1 MKMKKLLILVMTA
14 MTAMTASAQIE
25 DGNWYI
31 TPKAGVGVAD
41 MTSALFESKNL
52 PFDYNADLKPI
63 VSFTAGVDFEYAL
76 ADQLGL
82 AFGLTYARQ
91 GCKTKDDMFKIKLDY
106 LNIPITFNYYPIPN
120 CGLAIKAGV
129 QVGFTM
135 RKRMTIDGIEYNA
148 DESTQLINRLFI
160 NRYTGQI
167 ISQPWFRN
175 VENELSRKFNK
186 VDCSIPLAVSYE
198 YKNFQVEARY
208 NLGLTKVMKDDP
220 ESSKHSVF
228 LFTLGYKIN
237 LDND

>member
-1 MKMKKLLILVMTA
+1 MKKLLILVMTA
-14 MTAMTASAQIE
+14 MTTMTASAQIE

-31 TPKAGVGVAD
+31 TPKAGVSVAD
-41 MTSALFESKNL
+41 MTSALFDSKQAGV
-52 PFDYNADLKPI
+52 DYNADLKPF
-63 VSFTAGVDFEYAL
+63 VSFTAGVDFEYAM

-82 AFGLTYARQ
+82 AFGLSYARQ
-91 GCKTKDDMFKIKLDY
+91 GCKTKDDQFKIKLDY
-106 LNIPITFNYYPIPN
+106 LNIPITFNFYPIPN

-135 RKRMTIDGIEYNA
+135 RKRMTLNGVEYNA
-148 DESTQLINRLFI
+148 DNARAWWVNRW
-160 NRYTGQI
+160 TGRAF
-167 ISQPWFRN
+167 PVA

-198 YKNFQVEARY
+198 YKSFQLEARY
-208 NLGLTKVMKDDP
+208 NLGLTKVMKEDP